1 MRNFEN
7 WLRSRDSSLME
18 VLDQEHLQAHDFDA
32 LGAAQ
37 NKIKEKKEKEENEKA
52 IDNLE
57 YIKDNLE
64 KWVGHD
70 EHGAEKLKWLAAVM
84 KLEGP
89 KDGSSNSS
97 GHSSIHHYK
106 NTFKNIEGLN
116 NMFKKENIISHLGDP
131 QVIYNIRKQL
141 ETNWE
146 EIAHDIHQDSNEVE
160 RGHDHTHGEL
170 GKHFSEFVVSTIIH
184 VVDTLLKGLKGEKEE
199 PENQET
205 LPLEEPENQEN
216 PPTEEPETPS
226 IEEPETDSNLAEPLG
241 STQGTQQAK
250 S

>member
-37 NKIKEKKEKEENEKA
+37 KKIKEKKEKEENEKA

-89 KDGSSNSS
+89 KDGYSNDSS
-97 GHSSIHHYK
+97 HSSINHYK

-116 NMFKKENIISHLGDP
+116 NMFKKENVISHLGNS

-146 EIAHDIHQDSNEVE
+146 EIAHDIHQNSDEAE

-184 VVDTLLKGLKGEKEE
+184 VVDTLLKGLKGSKEE
-199 PENQET
+199 PEK
-205 LPLEEPENQEN
+205 PPIEEEPEGAVEQPENQES
-216 PPTEEPETPS
+216 PPT
-226 IEEPETDSNLAEPLG
+226 EEPETDSNLAEPLG
-241 STQGTQQAK
+241 SQGAPQAK